1 MKMNNEKEN
10 RFAEDIECTTSMKAI
25 WYNKFA
31 DKWQTLPVN
40 IRQVGV
46 RNLISISKINSV
58 DVTDSAEDRAIA
70 IVSMNETLSQADLR
84 VREEDVKFN
93 SNVSAKNG
101 KTYVSID
108 AYVSLPLRESSA
120 FVAVSPN

>member
-1 MKMNNEKEN
+1 MKNTKED
-10 RFAEDIECTTSMKAI
+10 RFTEDIECTTSMKAI

-84 VREEDVKFN
+84 VRDEDVKFN
-93 SNVSAKNG
+93 SNVSKKNG

-108 AYVSLPLRESSA
+108 AYVSLPLRGSSA
-120 FVAVSPN
+120 FVAVIPN